1 MSPVRACRSQGR
13 LNMRTT
19 EEIKEQYGMRSPE
32 YAARVYED
40 MLDNHYDRIARIEE
54 QIAAISLHLD
64 REKSEIMRQRR
75 ARRKR
80 AEWAQIDADKAK
92 REAAKAA
99 ESAS

>member
-1 MSPVRACRSQGR
+1 
-13 LNMRTT
+13 MRTT

-64 REKSEIMRQRR
+64 REKTEIMRQRR

-80 AEWAQIDADKAK
+80 AEWAVVD
-92 REAAKAA
+92 AKAA
-99 ESAS
+99 KKAADAADGA

>member
-1 MSPVRACRSQGR
+1 
-13 LNMRTT
+13 MRTT
-19 EEIKEQYGMRSPE
+19 DEIKEQYGMRSPE

-80 AEWAQIDADKAK
+80 AEWAVVDAEAVKKALK
-92 REAAKAA
+92 SAKKAA
-99 ESAS
+99 DAADGV